1 MGLVGC
7 AVVGV
12 GGVPLI
18 EDAEVVG
25 VRIQR
30 GFTVSAE
37 AGRRGVRE
45 RRAVGIRGC
54 KKGKRGKS

>member
-1 MGLVGC
+1 MLGLVGC
-7 AVVGV
+7 AAVGV

-54 KKGKRGKS
+54 K